1 MMSAKLVT
9 SGLLQ
14 IKAFRNEAYDGIIL
28 VYDVTNKILSRDSI
42 YIVDLAFSVS
52 SVSMREVIKTS
63 IS

>member
-1 MMSAKLVT
+1 MSAKLVT

-14 IKAFRNEAYDGIIL
+14 IKAFRNEAYDSIIL

-63 IS
+63 IP